1 MYRDLQFFNQPILK
15 KWLQSSNLFLVCY
28 ISFAAFVTYSCMYG
42 FRKPYTVGLYNHQTF
57 MGISYKVCLVI
68 AQVLGYM
75 FSKFYGIKFISS
87 MNPSNRSRYILIAIF
102 IAWLSL
108 FLFALTPAPYNIF
121 WLFINGLPL
130 GIIFGLV
137 FGFLEGRRTTEIM
150 GAFLAVSFIFSS
162 GLAKSVGK
170 YLLIQIHVTE
180 NWMPFIAGSIFVL
193 PLLISV
199 FLLQLTPPP
208 TDVDIQHRTVRNPM
222 TKEERNSFLKLFGKT
237 IIPVVIS
244 YAIFTIVR
252 DFTEDF
258 ANELWIE
265 TGYQNKINIFAQLST
280 FVSIIVLIIISSFF
294 LIKDNFKA
302 FSVTHLLVIF
312 GIVVSVTA
320 TILFNL
326 KIINALIWMTTATTG
341 LYLSYLP
348 FNCMYFERFLSAH
361 RVKGNVGFLMYIA
374 DSFGY
379 LGTVIVLLIKE
390 FVHLKTTWVHLFS
403 ILFYFAGFIG
413 IFLIFNALVQ
423 HQKLFKQ
430 EKIVL

>member
-1 MYRDLQFFNQPILK
+1 
-15 KWLQSSNLFLVCY
+15 
-28 ISFAAFVTYSCMYG
+28 MYG
-42 FRKPYTVGLYNHQTF
+42 FRKPYTVGLYDHQTF

-75 FSKFYGIKFISS
+75 CSKFFGIKFISS
-87 MNPSNRSRYILIAIF
+87 MNPSYRVKYILIAIL
-102 IAWLSL
+102 ISWISL
-108 FLFALTPAPYNIF
+108 LFFAITPSPYNIG
-121 WLFINGLPL
+121 WMFINGLPL

-170 YLLIQIHVTE
+170 YLLLQLHVTE
-180 NWMPFIAGSIFVL
+180 NWMPFIAGGIFIL

-199 FLLQLTPPP
+199 FLLQQTPPP
-208 TDVDIQHRTVRNPM
+208 TDLDIQHRTIRNPM

-237 IIPVVIS
+237 LIPAVIS

-265 TGYQNKINIFAQLST
+265 TGYQNKINIFAELST
-280 FVSIIVLIIISSFF
+280 LVSIIVLIIISSFF

-302 FSVTHLLVIF
+302 FSITHILIIF
-312 GIVVSVTA
+312 GIIVSVSA

-326 KIINALIWMTTATTG
+326 KIINPVIWMGAATTG

-348 FNCMYFERFLSAH
+348 FNCLYFERFLSSH
-361 RVKGNVGFLMYIA
+361 KVKGNVGFLMYIA

-379 LGTVIVLLIKE
+379 LGTVVVLLIKE
-390 FVHLKTTWVHLFS
+390 FVQLKISWVHFFS
-403 ILFYFAGFIG
+403 MLFYFAGLIG
-413 IFLIFNALVQ
+413 FFLIFNALLQ

-430 EKIVL
+430 EKIKS